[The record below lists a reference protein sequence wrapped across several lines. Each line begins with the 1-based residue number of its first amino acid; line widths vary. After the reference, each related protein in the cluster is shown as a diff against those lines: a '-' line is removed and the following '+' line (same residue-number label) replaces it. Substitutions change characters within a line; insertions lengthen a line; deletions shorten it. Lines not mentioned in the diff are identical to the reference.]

1 MKSQDL
7 VKSIIILSAIALIIL
22 LLFKI
27 RLGLLYIFISII
39 LTLIITPFNK
49 LLKNKLKMRNSLSSL
64 LSLTMLISFLSLII
78 VLFVPVL
85 TKQGKNLS
93 LLNTLEFREKIQS
106 TITGLKDYFETQNI
120 SVLDFISDL
129 NIISEIDFSFV
140 TKLFNSIISQIGSFS
155 IGVLSVMFIT
165 FFLLKDGNIIFNKI
179 IKLFPKK
186 HVNKLS
192 KSFIKIEDLLTRYF
206 IGVSLQILILFSFYL
221 ALLLII
227 GIENAFAIAFICA
240 ILNIIPY
247 LGPLIS
253 IILMIILSVTSSLDI
268 FLINDFI
275 TNSFWLFTGFVFI
288 QLIDNFL
295 LQPYIFSSSVKSH
308 PLEVFI
314 VIISAGL
321 LFGIFGLIIAIPVYT
336 TIKVI
341 YQSFFDTK
349 KMISNILK

>member
-64 LSLTMLISFLSLII
+64 LSLTMLISFLSLLI

-336 TIKVI
+336 TLKVI

>member
-49 LLKNKLKMRNSLSSL
+49 LLKNKLKIGNSLSSL
-64 LSLTMLISFLSLII
+64 LSLTMLISFLSLLI

-93 LLNTLEFREKIQS
+93 LLNTSEFREKIQS

-336 TIKVI
+336 TLKVI

>member
-64 LSLTMLISFLSLII
+64 LSLTMLISFLSLLI

-336 TIKVI
+336 TLKVI
-341 YQSFFDTK
+341 YQNFFDTK

>member
-49 LLKNKLKMRNSLSSL
+49 LLKNKLKIGNSLSSL
-64 LSLTMLISFLSLII
+64 LSLTMLISFLSLLI

-165 FFLLKDGNIIFNKI
+165 YFLLKDGNIIFNKI

-336 TIKVI
+336 TLKVI

>member
-64 LSLTMLISFLSLII
+64 LSLTMLISFLSLLI

-314 VIISAGL
+314 VIISTGL

-336 TIKVI
+336 TLKVI
-341 YQSFFDTK
+341 YQNFFDTK

>member
-49 LLKNKLKMRNSLSSL
+49 LLKNKLKIGNSLSSL
-64 LSLTMLISFLSLII
+64 LSLTMLISFLSLLI

-93 LLNTLEFREKIQS
+93 LLNTSEFREKIQS
-106 TITGLKDYFETQNI
+106 TITGLKDYFENQNI
-120 SVLDFISDL
+120 SIIDFISDL

-192 KSFIKIEDLLTRYF
+192 KSFIKIENLLTRYF
-206 IGVSLQILILFSFYL
+206 VGVSLQILILFSFYL

-336 TIKVI
+336 TLKVI

>member
-7 VKSIIILSAIALIIL
+7 VKSIIILSIIALIIL

-64 LSLTMLISFLSLII
+64 LSLTMLISFLSLLI

-186 HVNKLS
+186 QINKLS
-192 KSFIKIEDLLTRYF
+192 KSFIKIENLLTRYF

-221 ALLLII
+221 ALLLLI

-314 VIISAGL
+314 VIIFAGL

-336 TIKVI
+336 TLKVI
-341 YQSFFDTK
+341 YQSFFNTK
-349 KMISNILK
+349 KMIANILK

>member
-49 LLKNKLKMRNSLSSL
+49 LLKNKLKIGNSLSSL
-64 LSLTMLISFLSLII
+64 LSLTMLISFLCSLI

-93 LLNTLEFREKIQS
+93 LLNTSEFREKIQS
-106 TITGLKDYFETQNI
+106 TITGLKDYFENQNI
-120 SVLDFISDL
+120 SIIDFISDL

-186 HVNKLS
+186 LVNKLS

-221 ALLLII
+221 ALLLLI

-336 TIKVI
+336 TLKVI

>member
-39 LTLIITPFNK
+39 FTLIITPFNK

-64 LSLTMLISFLSLII
+64 LSLTMLISFLSLLI

-336 TIKVI
+336 TLKVI
-341 YQSFFDTK
+341 YQNFFDTK

>member
-49 LLKNKLKMRNSLSSL
+49 LLKNKLKIGNSLSSL
-64 LSLTMLISFLSLII
+64 LSLTMLISFLSLLI

-93 LLNTLEFREKIQS
+93 LLNTSEFREKIQS
-106 TITGLKDYFETQNI
+106 TITGLKDYFETQNL

-186 HVNKLS
+186 LVNKLS

-206 IGVSLQILILFSFYL
+206 IGVSLQILILFLFYL
-221 ALLLII
+221 ALLLIT

-275 TNSFWLFTGFVFI
+275 TNSFWLFTGFIFI

-336 TIKVI
+336 TLKVI

>member
-64 LSLTMLISFLSLII
+64 LSLTMLISFLSLLI

-93 LLNTLEFREKIQS
+93 LLNTSEFREKIQS
-106 TITGLKDYFETQNI
+106 TITGLKDYFENQNI
-120 SVLDFISDL
+120 SIIDFISDL

-336 TIKVI
+336 TLKVI

>member
-49 LLKNKLKMRNSLSSL
+49 LLKNKLKIGNSLSSL
-64 LSLTMLISFLSLII
+64 LSLTMLISFLSLLI

-93 LLNTLEFREKIQS
+93 LLNTSEFREKIQS

-186 HVNKLS
+186 LVNKLS

-253 IILMIILSVTSSLDI
+253 IILMIILSVTSSLDV

-336 TIKVI
+336 TLKVI

>member
-39 LTLIITPFNK
+39 LALIITPFNK

-64 LSLTMLISFLSLII
+64 LSLTMLISFLSLLI

-165 FFLLKDGNIIFNKI
+165 YFLLKDGNIIFNKI

-336 TIKVI
+336 TLKVI

>member
-7 VKSIIILSAIALIIL
+7 VKSIIILSIIALIIL

-64 LSLTMLISFLSLII
+64 LSLTMLISFLSLLI

-186 HVNKLS
+186 QINKLS

-221 ALLLII
+221 ALLLLI

-314 VIISAGL
+314 VIIFAGL

-336 TIKVI
+336 TLKVI
-341 YQSFFDTK
+341 YQSFFNTK
-349 KMISNILK
+349 KMIANILK

>member
-49 LLKNKLKMRNSLSSL
+49 LLKNKLKIGNSLSSL
-64 LSLTMLISFLSLII
+64 LSLTMLISFLCSLI

-93 LLNTLEFREKIQS
+93 LLNTSEFREKIQS
-106 TITGLKDYFETQNI
+106 TITGIKDYFETQNI

-186 HVNKLS
+186 LVNKLS

-253 IILMIILSVTSSLDI
+253 IILMIILSVTSSLDV

-336 TIKVI
+336 TLKVI

>member
-49 LLKNKLKMRNSLSSL
+49 LLKNKLKIGNSLSSL
-64 LSLTMLISFLSLII
+64 LSLTMLISFLSLLI

-93 LLNTLEFREKIQS
+93 LLNTSEFREKIQS
-106 TITGLKDYFETQNI
+106 TITGLKDYFENQNI
-120 SVLDFISDL
+120 SIIDFISDL

-179 IKLFPKK
+179 IKLFPNK

-192 KSFIKIEDLLTRYF
+192 KSFIKIENLLTRYF

-221 ALLLII
+221 ALLLLI

-275 TNSFWLFTGFVFI
+275 NNSLWLFTGFVFI

-336 TIKVI
+336 TLKVI